1 MHARSRAVSWSG
13 RWVWSGLVL
22 GLGWKRQMQMRD
34 AKCGWQSLAP
44 GCTLRRQQAIGAQ
57 DRVVRV
63 PSSTIRWKR
72 LCAPVQCPPVV
83 ETPVQPSTTYRLSGA
98 EAGVLHRR
106 SPVLHTDWVDGSR
119 SPPAQY
125 HVPMQYAASMSHARF
140 RHAADTIAALALS
153 LVMCYGREDTRLA
166 RSGDVALRD
175 EREVSRLPAMILRVQ
190 LASDERSS
198 ASPASVA

>member
-1 MHARSRAVSWSG
+1 MWSRPVPPGRRDPCTAVL
-13 RWVWSGLVL
+13 RHTAYQAQ
-22 GLGWKRQMQMRD
+22 K
-34 AKCGWQSLAP
+34 P
-44 GCTLRRQQAIGAQ
+44 GSFTVAALFCTLTGLT
-57 DRVVRV
+57 VRG
-63 PSSTIRWKR
+63 
-72 LCAPVQCPPVV
+72 PP
-83 ETPVQPSTTYRLSGA
+83 
-98 EAGVLHRR
+98 
-106 SPVLHTDWVDGSR
+106 
-119 SPPAQY
+119 PPARY